1 MTVSNTD
8 APPYQANA
16 LTTWLLHSTEK
27 SKFPLIRNKISTN
40 SDPSKPIQLFKRSNH
55 VHVGLRRRWQYQ
67 AELAAC
73 PYTVT
78 RVCRDRTN
86 EVANVLYL
94 YVSACRDCSSL
105 TFHTLIIIPNILFP
119 VMLILFLVLKDS
131 LRTYFKSL
139 SLSLGVRSLFLSLF
153 LRSLSLS
160 WSLWS
165 SPCPCSCL

>member
-8 APPYQANA
+8 APAFHANA
-16 LTTWLLHSTEK
+16 LTTWLVHSSEK
-27 SKFPLIRNKISTN
+27 SKVPLIRNKISTN

-105 TFHTLIIIPNILFP
+105 TSHTLIIIPNILFP
-119 VMLILFLVLKDS
+119 VTLILVLVLKDS

-153 LRSLSLS
+153 LFLWVRSLSRF
-160 WSLWS
+160 LWS
-165 SPCPCSCL
+165 SPCPCF